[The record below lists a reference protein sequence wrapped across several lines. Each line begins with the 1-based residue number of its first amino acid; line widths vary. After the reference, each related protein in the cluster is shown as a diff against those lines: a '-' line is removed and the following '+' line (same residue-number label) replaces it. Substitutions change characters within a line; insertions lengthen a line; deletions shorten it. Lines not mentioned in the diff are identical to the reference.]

1 MTGSQSSH
9 GISFAGLRYYA
20 LEIRIAPCPTN
31 LTKSRNPRFSEL
43 PTAGPTPWAPS
54 CGWGRYALAVRFL
67 LRCVP
72 CPSVA
77 LTPFAPSRSMEL
89 NDLLFQNKSGVPL
102 RRKKR
107 HILALLILV
116 NYLLALTAG
125 SSLHNH
131 HGRHCDEVAVG
142 CASSDRGHVHACGQ
156 AEGCRDG
163 SSCHGDTASPRWDS
177 CRAGWRGAHHDRCPV
192 CEFLA
197 QKPIPA
203 SQIAETFATPLRD
216 TLARSTPPRRGV
228 GVASSYQVR
237 APPAVA

>member
-1 MTGSQSSH
+1 
-9 GISFAGLRYYA
+9 
-20 LEIRIAPCPTN
+20 
-31 LTKSRNPRFSEL
+31 
-43 PTAGPTPWAPS
+43 
-54 CGWGRYALAVRFL
+54 
-67 LRCVP
+67 
-72 CPSVA
+72 
-77 LTPFAPSRSMEL
+77 MEFK
-89 NDLLFQNKSGVPL
+89 DLLLQDKSGVPL

-131 HGRHCDEVAVG
+131 HGRHCDEVPVG
-142 CASSDRGHVHACGQ
+142 CASSDHGPAHGCGQ
-156 AEGCRDG
+156 VLGCCDA
-163 SSCHGDTASPRWDS
+163 SSRHGDTTSPRWGS
-177 CRAGWRGAHHDRCPV
+177 CQAGWGGAHHDRCPV

-203 SQIAETFATPLRD
+203 SQIAETLATPLRD